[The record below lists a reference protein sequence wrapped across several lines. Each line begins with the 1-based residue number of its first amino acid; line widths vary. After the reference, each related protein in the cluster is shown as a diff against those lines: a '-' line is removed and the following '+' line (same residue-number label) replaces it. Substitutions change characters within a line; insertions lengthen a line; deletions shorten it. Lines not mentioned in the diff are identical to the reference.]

1 MPQNNKKQAPKLL
14 LLDGHSIARRAFHA
28 QQKSGMSTSD
38 GRPTYAIAGFMSM
51 LAKMLSTSQPQYL
64 GVVFDAPGRT
74 FRHERLDT
82 YKAQRKP
89 PPQEFNTQLA
99 ELKELL
105 AACAIEVMEVPEVE
119 ADDVLASYAE
129 GAGREGLSVEIA
141 TGDRDSFQLIRDPRT
156 GGGSQVGS
164 NPQVSVLFM
173 SSKGGP
179 EYLLY
184 DSQIVRE
191 KIGVAPEQYL
201 DYAAMVG
208 DTSDNLAGVPG
219 VGAKTAAKLVS
230 THGDIEAIIAAAD
243 AGELPPKNTQA
254 ISDNRDVM
262 RLNKE
267 MMALLRDVELPTPIA
282 DLKRKPPK
290 LDVLVPQLADLEF
303 DKLADRIAEALGVP
317 AEAMRSELKQQ
328 SDFLECEIRQHTD
341 PAEAVAWLEAVAKS
355 GGEADTR
362 SGGEAKTKSG
372 TPIGVSVALG
382 KLDEDLPHGTAM
394 AQRTVKGVAIYPVG
408 SDAPANSNA
417 PGSSD
422 APASPDAPADVP
434 VSHWLN
440 QQLYA
445 NSKVQT
451 ALKTLLAQCPVRTHG
466 AKDWM
471 RRLLEDDISVAHLQ
485 MDSELAGFLLDS
497 ASSQNDL
504 RRMLK
509 AHTGK
514 TIPAHE
520 PATGQMSL
528 MDEDD
533 SPSEA
538 DLSCHEAYGAALL
551 HDPLTQKLAREGMAD
566 LLAEMELPLLGVIV
580 KMEKLGMGVDPA
592 ELKHLRLELEAQV
605 DQLREQIHAAA
616 GKDFN
621 VNSPKQLQEI
631 LFDEL
636 GLTPTRQTKRGY
648 STDAES
654 LSRLKGEHPIVALLL
669 EYREVEKLR
678 STYGEGLEKTV
689 DPATDRIRASFNQTG
704 SSTGRL
710 SSEAPN
716 LHNIPVRTE
725 LGRKFRQVF
734 VAAEGSS
741 LVVADYDQIELRC
754 IAHLAQDKSL
764 IEAFTAGQDVHV
776 AVASQVFGVKADDV
790 TGEQRSRAKAV
801 SYGLAYGMEAYG
813 LAQRLDL
820 SNSEAQ
826 QIIDDYFGAFADV
839 EDYMRATIKQARE
852 RGYTET
858 LFGRRR
864 RIPGLSADSA
874 AQRHAAERQAMNSGI
889 QGLAADIFK
898 VALIRCDE
906 ELARRKLAAA
916 IVLQVHDEIIFEAP
930 DEEVPQVV
938 DLAQEVMSGAFEM
951 SVPLVVSIASG
962 KTWAD
967 AKA

>member
-1 MPQNNKKQAPKLL
+1 MPKSDKKQVPKLL

-51 LAKMLSTSQPQYL
+51 LAKMIATSQPQYL

-74 FRHERLDT
+74 FRHEQLDT

-89 PPQEFNTQLA
+89 PPKEFNTQLA
-99 ELKELL
+99 VLKELL
-105 AACAIEVMEVPEVE
+105 AACAIEVMEVPGVE

-129 GAGREGLSVEIA
+129 RASQENMSVEIA
-141 TGDRDSFQLIRDPRT
+141 TGDRDSFQLISDPGAGGDGGSMA
-156 GGGSQVGS
+156 GGGSESDAPQPGGD
-164 NPQVSVLFM
+164 PQVNVLFL

-184 DSQIVRE
+184 TSQVVKE

-201 DYAAMVG
+201 DYASMVG

-230 THGDIEAIIAAAD
+230 THGDIEAIIAAAE
-243 AGELPPKNTQA
+243 AGDLPPKNSQA
-254 ISDNRDVM
+254 ISDSREVM
-262 RLNKE
+262 RLNKD
-267 MMALLRDVELPTPIA
+267 MMALLRDVKLPKPLA
-282 DLKRKPPK
+282 DLKRKPPE

-303 DKLADRIAEALGVP
+303 NKLAERIAEALGVP
-317 AEAMRSELKQQ
+317 ADEMQAELERQ
-328 SDFLECEIRQHTD
+328 SDFLECQVRQHTD
-341 PAEAVAWLEAVAKS
+341 PSEAAAWLEAVAEAGAES
-355 GGEADTR
+355 GAE
-362 SGGEAKTKSG
+362 SG
-372 TPIGVSVALG
+372 TPVGVSVALG
-382 KLDEDLPHGTAM
+382 KLDEELPHGTAM
-394 AQRTVKGVAIYPVG
+394 AQRTVKGVAICPVG
-408 SDAPANSNA
+408 QA
-417 PGSSD
+417 SSD
-422 APASPDAPADVP
+422 DPAGPETPAGTETP
-434 VSHWLN
+434 VAHWLG
-440 QQLYA
+440 QQQYGDPQ
-445 NSKVQT
+445 VQT
-451 ALKTLLAQCPVRTHG
+451 ALRRLMDSCPVRTHG

-497 ASSQNDL
+497 ASSQSDL
-504 RRMLK
+504 RRLLK
-509 AHTGK
+509 AHTNK

-520 PATGQMSL
+520 PAAGQMSL

-533 SPSEA
+533 SPSESE
-538 DLSCHEAYGAALL
+538 LRCHEAYGAALL
-551 HDPLTQKLAREGMAD
+551 HDPLTDKLTQEGMAD
-566 LLAEMELPLLGVIV
+566 LLSAMELPLLGVIV
-580 KMEKLGMGVDPA
+580 KMEKLGIGVDPA
-592 ELKHLRLELEAQV
+592 ELKRLRQELETQV
-605 DQLREQIHAAA
+605 DKLRQQIHEAA
-616 GKDFN
+616 GKEFN
-621 VNSPKQLQEI
+621 INSPKQLQAI

-654 LSRLKGEHPIVALLL
+654 LTKLKGEHPMVALLL

-689 DPATDRIRASFNQTG
+689 DPETDRIRASFNQTG

-725 LGRKFRQVF
+725 LGRKFRRVF

-764 IEAFTAGQDVHV
+764 IQAFTEGQDVHV

-826 QIIDDYFGAFADV
+826 EIIDDYFGVFSDV
-839 EDYMRATIKQARE
+839 EGYMKATIEQARE

-864 RIPGLSADSA
+864 RIPGLSLDSA
-874 AQRHAAERQAMNSGI
+874 ASVRHAAERQAMNSGI

-898 VALIRCDE
+898 VALINCDR
-906 ELARRKLAAA
+906 ELSERGLQAA

-938 DLAQEVMSGAFEM
+938 ELAQEVMSGAFEM

-967 AKA
+967 AKT

>member
-1 MPQNNKKQAPKLL
+1 MPKSDKQQAPKLL

-51 LAKMLSTSQPQYL
+51 LAKMISTSQPQYL

-99 ELKELL
+99 VLKELL

-129 GAGREGLSVEIA
+129 AAGKENLAVEIA
-141 TGDRDSFQLIRDPRT
+141 TGDRDSFQLICDPQASGGAKK
-156 GGGSQVGS
+156 GGGAKV
-164 NPQVSVLFM
+164 NVLFL

-254 ISDNRDVM
+254 ISDNREVM

-267 MMALLRDVELPTPIA
+267 MMALLRDVKLPTPLA

-303 DKLADRIAEALGVP
+303 DKLAERIADALGVP
-317 AEAMRSELKQQ
+317 ADAMRSELKQQ
-328 SDFLECEIRQHTD
+328 SDFLECEVCQHAD
-341 PAEAVAWLEAVAKS
+341 PAEAVAWLDAVAKS
-355 GGEADTR
+355 GI
-362 SGGEAKTKSG
+362 
-372 TPIGVSVALG
+372 PVGVSVALG

-394 AQRTVKGVAIYPVG
+394 AQRAVRGVAVFPAAPDTPAA
-408 SDAPANSNA
+408 SDAPA
-417 PGSSD
+417 
-422 APASPDAPADVP
+422 ASDVP
-434 VSHWLN
+434 VAHWLS
-440 QQLYA
+440 QQQYS
-445 NSKVQT
+445 NPKVQA
-451 ALKTLLAQCPVRTHG
+451 ALANLLASCPVRTHG

-538 DLSCHEAYGAALL
+538 DLACHEAYGAALL
-551 HDPLTQKLAREGMAD
+551 HDPLTEKLAQEGMAN

-580 KMEKLGMGVDPA
+580 KMEKLGIGVDPA
-592 ELKHLRLELEAQV
+592 ELKRLRQELETQV
-605 DQLREQIHAAA
+605 EQLREQIHEAA
-616 GKDFN
+616 GKEFN
-621 VNSPKQLQEI
+621 INSPKQLQAI

-678 STYGEGLEKTV
+678 STYGEGLEKAV
-689 DPATDRIRASFNQTG
+689 DPATNRIRASFNQTG

-734 VAAEGSS
+734 VATEGAS

-754 IAHLAQDKSL
+754 IAHLARDKSL

-776 AVASQVFGVKADDV
+776 AVASQVFGVKSDDV
-790 TGEQRSRAKAV
+790 TGEQRNRAKAV

-826 QIIDDYFGAFADV
+826 QIIDDYFGAFSDV
-839 EDYMRATIKQARE
+839 EGYMKETIKQARE

-864 RIPGLSADSA
+864 RIPGLSLDSA

-898 VALIRCDE
+898 VALINCDR
-906 ELARRKLAAA
+906 ELDRRKLAAA

-938 DLAQEVMSGAFEM
+938 ELAQEVMAGAFEM

-967 AKA
+967 AKT